1 MQISQKLNISI
12 YEFIV
17 RQIVKNLKSL
27 NPRVENKVKIFK
39 FTFYNCP
46 VVLHFVLSIRLLF
59 GQSPEDFGRVEVVI
73 LFDNGDSGVA

>member
-17 RQIVKNLKSL
+17 RQIVKNFKSL
-27 NPRVENKVKIFK
+27 NPRIEKKVKIFK
-39 FTFYNCP
+39 FTFYNYP
-46 VVLHFVLSIRLLF
+46 FVLHFAVIIRLLF
-59 GQSPEDFGRVEVVI
+59 GQSPEDFGRVEVII